1 MEEEEED
8 RWAYIYVPSCAAIR
22 TQEIGV
28 LCDVTM
34 NGGVYGG
41 GGGGAAFQISE
52 SEVIAPRGDLL
63 CNITT
68 RWLDVRVHWVRGA
81 GKNKHQRLRMV
92 SHLPKKTAAAAGGNE
107 VMPATRARVLW
118 RA

>member
-1 MEEEEED
+1 MEEEED

-63 CNITT
+63 AISQPAGWTSGSIGSG
-68 RWLDVRVHWVRGA
+68 GA
-81 GKNKHQRLRMV
+81 GQK
-92 SHLPKKTAAAAGGNE
+92 
-107 VMPATRARVLW
+107 
-118 RA
+118 